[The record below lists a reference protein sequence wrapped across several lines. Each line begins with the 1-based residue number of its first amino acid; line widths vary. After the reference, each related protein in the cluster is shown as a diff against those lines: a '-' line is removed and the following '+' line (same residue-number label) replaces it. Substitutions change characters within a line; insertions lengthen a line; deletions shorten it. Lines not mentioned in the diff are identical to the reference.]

1 MIWCRSAAG
10 TASSIFSPTA
20 RCPAF
25 IPLDD
30 DIVLLRPEYERLL
43 EAIAADDDLVT
54 GPCVPAW
61 IAKVADSRI
70 FYLSWLFCRLLE
82 GRPRDEGGD
91 GRRDRKGSLNG
102 LSLNSLD
109 PIPVNRPNQWEISIE
124 AAAFSV
130 YCMNEIVSIIISAF
144 NVEKYIAET
153 IECVLAQTYQ
163 DWELEITDDCST
175 DSTAAIIRQY
185 AERDSRIH
193 LWTLEKNVGPG
204 AARNN
209 SVKLARGRYL
219 AFLDSDDWWYPD
231 KLEKQMKFMTESGYE
246 FTFTAF
252 EYADKN
258 LNVTGVSHKPRYI
271 SSFRM
276 KIGDNIGTPG
286 AIYDTQRIGK
296 IYMPNM
302 RTSEDWALFIKIS
315 TLTNGAYSLNIPL
328 WKYRKLQESASSNKW
343 DLVKSNVR
351 MYRNVLGYSYPK
363 AVAIFLFGFM
373 PNHIIKVIYNKIDSF
388 FYLRK
393 YHSHAPERAHW

>member
-1 MIWCRSAAG
+1 
-10 TASSIFSPTA
+10 
-20 RCPAF
+20 
-25 IPLDD
+25 
-30 DIVLLRPEYERLL
+30 
-43 EAIAADDDLVT
+43 
-54 GPCVPAW
+54 
-61 IAKVADSRI
+61 
-70 FYLSWLFCRLLE
+70 
-82 GRPRDEGGD
+82 
-91 GRRDRKGSLNG
+91 
-102 LSLNSLD
+102 
-109 PIPVNRPNQWEISIE
+109 
-124 AAAFSV
+124 
-130 YCMNEIVSIIISAF
+130 MNEIVSIIISAF

-175 DSTAAIIRQY
+175 DSTAVIIRQY

-393 YHSHAPERAHW
+393 YHSHVPERAHW